1 MIYHVK
7 LDVQDQLDQKQ
18 QLFCV
23 AMQKT
28 EISGSSKSFGKNML
42 QDKMQKGLPVQ
53 GTIADLSG
61 FAFCVPESYPAILI
75 DNDVVFTD
83 DTGINI
89 WTGIAKRWCL
99 FRHGYNERSIL
110 RVFPQG
116 DKALHALT
124 RL

>member
-23 AMQKT
+23 AMQKP

-42 QDKMQKGLPVQ
+42 QDKMQKVLPVQ

-75 DNDVVFTD
+75 GNDIFFTD
-83 DTGINI
+83 D
-89 WTGIAKRWCL
+89 AP
-99 FRHGYNERSIL
+99 
-110 RVFPQG
+110 V
-116 DKALHALT
+116 
-124 RL
+124 